1 MKEVKS
7 PKRPLIYY
15 YIIAMGM
22 ILLFNMIITPLM
34 AQSQIVKTD
43 YSTFVQMAENKEL
56 GEVEINETENQIVF
70 TDKDKTTV
78 YEAGMIPD
86 QNLAQLLKD
95 SGAQYG
101 GQVIKQTNPI
111 ISFLLSWVLP
121 IAIFIL
127 LGQYMNKRL
136 MNQMGGKN
144 AMSFGKSN
152 AKVYVCLLY
161 TSRCV

>member
-15 YIIAMGM
+15 YIIAMSM

-86 QNLAQLLKD
+86 QNLA
-95 SGAQYG
+95 
-101 GQVIKQTNPI
+101 
-111 ISFLLSWVLP
+111 
-121 IAIFIL
+121 
-127 LGQYMNKRL
+127 
-136 MNQMGGKN
+136 
-144 AMSFGKSN
+144 
-152 AKVYVCLLY
+152 
-161 TSRCV
+161 